1 MIERWRHGKVLLVEE
16 ISIFFMV
23 GTIRVRSVLV
33 EMMAIEVRII
43 DIRITWIVVA
53 CSLRIHGG
61 DRSEVVLLK
70 IRIGK

>member
-43 DIRITWIVVA
+43 HIRITWIVVA
-53 CSLRIHGG
+53 CSLRIHGEDG
-61 DRSEVVLLK
+61 SEVVLLK